1 MSDREP
7 IGFLPCKQCLS
18 LKSVFQGQGKRARFL
33 YARCKC
39 GLDQRT
45 GDGVQANFAK
55 HLSKDE
61 ASEALAK
68 LQEPKPTEENKP
80 PQEKGSKMPW
90 IVGGVLAVFGLI
102 SLRG

>member
-1 MSDREP
+1 MSNDREP

-33 YARCKC
+33 YARCEC

-45 GDGVQANFAK
+45 GNGVQANFAK
-55 HLSKDE
+55 HMSQDE
-61 ASEALAK
+61 AAAALQTFK
-68 LQEPKPTEENKP
+68 DPKPNDDEKP
-80 PQEKGSKMPW
+80 KDKGSKLPW
-90 IVGGVLAVFGLI
+90 IVGGVLAVFGLM

>member
-33 YARCKC
+33 YARCEC

-45 GDGVQANFAK
+45 GNAVQANFAK
-55 HLSKDE
+55 HMCHEDAGAALTILQTPNTNNDEKPKEKSSKV
-61 ASEALAK
+61 
-68 LQEPKPTEENKP
+68 
-80 PQEKGSKMPW
+80 PW
-90 IVGGVLAVFGLI
+90 VVGGVLAVFGLMR
-102 SLRG
+102 LKG

>member
-1 MSDREP
+1 MSNEREP

-33 YARCKC
+33 YARCSC

-45 GDGVQANFAK
+45 GDSVQANFSK
-55 HLSKDE
+55 HLSKEE
-61 ASEALAK
+61 ASEALDK
-68 LQEPKPTEENKP
+68 LKEPKPNEDDKP
-80 PQEKGSKMPW
+80 KEKGSKMPW
-90 IVGGVLAVFGLI
+90 IVGGVLAVFGLL